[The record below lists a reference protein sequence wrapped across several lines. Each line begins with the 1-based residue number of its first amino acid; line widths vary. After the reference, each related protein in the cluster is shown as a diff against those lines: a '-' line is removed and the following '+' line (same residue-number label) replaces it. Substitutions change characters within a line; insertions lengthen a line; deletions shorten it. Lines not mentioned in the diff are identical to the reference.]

1 MKLTYR
7 YKLRPN
13 KEQNATMIEWL
24 NLCRRQYNYRLG
36 QRFRWWS
43 ETRTPI
49 NSCPLNVSVVPV
61 KRIYQDIPEFRIQV
75 RDGRKL
81 GEDGLPITKKG
92 DKHSNIVDGYVQWNT
107 VQLGDLKNT
116 KKLFPEYKKIH
127 SQVLQDVI
135 NRVETAFSNFINPDK
150 NGNRAGQPKFKGLHY
165 YKSFTYSQL
174 KNKHISDNY
183 VDLSGIGKVEFVQH
197 RAIPTGFVVKLG
209 TVKLEADGWYLSL
222 ALEDKTVPIKE
233 DEEICPT
240 IENSIAIDVGL
251 ERFLTCDDGT
261 YIKIPRFLRKASD
274 RLARLQK
281 VKSKLPNEHK
291 DKPKLHQAQSLL
303 AQSVARRDLR
313 VLNTRCAKLHQKI
326 ARVRQDFHFNIAYW
340 LFSKAD
346 VVFIE
351 DLKLKNL
358 IRRNKPK
365 PDGKGGFFPNR
376 QSQSSGMNFS
386 WLDAGHSSFFQVLE
400 WVAWKLGKKV
410 IKVNPWGTS
419 QYCYACLNKVSKSL
433 SDRWHYC
440 SCGASLNRDENSGKL
455 LKLLGL
461 GLASIQTAPPR
472 ERSPLS
478 VSLETKVG

>member
-7 YKLRPN
+7 YKLRPT

-36 QRFRWWS
+36 QRYRWWES
-43 ETRTPI
+43 TRTPI

-61 KRIYQDIPEFRIQV
+61 EKIYQDISEFRVQV

-92 DKHSNIVDGYVQWNT
+92 DKHPNIVGGYVQWIT

-116 KKLFPEYKKIH
+116 KKLFSEYKKIH

-135 NRVETAFSNFINPDK
+135 NRVETAFFNFINPDK
-150 NGNRAGQPKFKGLHY
+150 NGNRAGKPRFKGLHY

-174 KNKHISDNY
+174 KNKHILGDC

-197 RAIPTGFVVKLG
+197 RPIPAGFVVKLG

-222 ALEDKTVPIKE
+222 ALEDKAVPIKE
-233 DEEICPT
+233 DEEIYPT
-240 IENSIAIDVGL
+240 TENSIAIDVGL

-261 YIKIPRFLRKASD
+261 YIEIPRFLRQASD
-274 RLARLQK
+274 RLARLQRT
-281 VKSKLPNEHK
+281 KSKLSKGHK
-291 DKPKLHQAQSLL
+291 DQPKLHRAI
-303 AQSVARRDLR
+303 
-313 VLNTRCAKLHQKI
+313 AKLHQKI
-326 ARVRQDFHFNIAYW
+326 ARQRQNFHLVTAYW
-340 LFSKAD
+340 LFSSSD

-365 PDGKGGFFPNR
+365 PDGQGGFLPNR
-376 QSQSSGMNFS
+376 QSQSSGMNKS
-386 WLDAGHSSFFQVLE
+386 WLDAGHSSFLQILE
-400 WVAWKLGKKV
+400 WVAWKLGKRV

-419 QYCYACLNKVSKSL
+419 QHCYSCLNKVSKSL
-433 SDRWHYC
+433 SDRWHSC

-461 GLASIQTAPPR
+461 GLASIQTAPQR
-472 ERSPLS
+472 EISQRSIALR
-478 VSLETKVG
+478 